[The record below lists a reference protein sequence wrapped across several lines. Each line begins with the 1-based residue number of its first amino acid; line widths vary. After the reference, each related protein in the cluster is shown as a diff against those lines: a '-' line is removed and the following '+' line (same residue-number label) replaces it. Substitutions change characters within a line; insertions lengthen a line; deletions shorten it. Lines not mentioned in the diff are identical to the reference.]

1 MKNTL
6 VTYVFLPGT
15 LQKFTS
21 PKTTVDKKN
30 VDPKRAQTGKL
41 LSPIILSV
49 LLPSEIALDFADDMD
64 EKTSG
69 APFPKARNV
78 TPAKDSEI

>member
-1 MKNTL
+1 L
-6 VTYVFLPGT
+6 
-15 LQKFTS
+15 TS
-21 PKTTVDKKN
+21 PKTTEDKKS

-41 LSPIILSV
+41 LSPIDLSV
-49 LLPSEIALDFADDMD
+49 LLPSEMELDFADEMD

-78 TPAKDSEI
+78 TPANDSEI